1 MTSSKDLDN
10 LVDDIYGKLDALSDG
25 KELDITDD
33 MIYDFGERMK
43 GALAHW
49 AQPHKQSKGLR
60 MSNIGKPAR
69 QLWYESRRDLNEPS
83 TMKAHM
89 HIKFLYG
96 HLLEEVLLLLVKL
109 SGHTVTDEQ
118 KEVEVDGIKGH
129 MDCKIDGEVVDIKTA
144 SNFAFKKFSEGTL
157 AVDDP
162 FGYMAQLSGYE
173 AAEGTSDGGF
183 LAINK
188 ESGELALLRPGD
200 LSKPNISTRIKELK
214 EALTIDNPPDRCYTD
229 IPEGKKGN
237 MRLPTGCTYCPYK
250 HDCWTDAN
258 EGKGLRAFRY
268 SNGLKYFTKVVSEPR
283 VEEVS

>member
-1 MTSSKDLDN
+1 MENNLNSSKDLDN
-10 LVDDIYGKLDALSDG
+10 LVDDIYGALDALSEG
-25 KELDITDD
+25 EELDITDD

-49 AQPHKQSKGLR
+49 SQPHKQSKGLR

-69 QLWYESRRDLNEPS
+69 QLWYESRRDLDEPS

-157 AVDDP
+157 A
-162 FGYMAQLSGYE
+162 
-173 AAEGTSDGGF
+173 
-183 LAINK
+183 
-188 ESGELALLRPGD
+188 
-200 LSKPNISTRIKELK
+200 
-214 EALTIDNPPDRCYTD
+214 C
-229 IPEGKKGN
+229 
-237 MRLPTGCTYCPYK
+237 
-250 HDCWTDAN
+250 
-258 EGKGLRAFRY
+258 
-268 SNGLKYFTKVVSEPR
+268 
-283 VEEVS
+283 